1 MSFVPETSW
10 WTNDVRLIW
19 SSGTSASLFYGLLT
33 WLPFVIVLLAQA
45 LQDPGVYG
53 VIQSGDHKARTC
65 VVKWVK
71 LNSSSDD
78 VEVSHPN
85 LKNPDLKNHP
95 LSSALCHLPRPGSGH
110 RGGR

>member
-1 MSFVPETSW
+1 MFVL
-10 WTNDVRLIW
+10 V
-19 SSGTSASLFYGLLT
+19 
-33 WLPFVIVLLAQA
+33 AQA

-78 VEVSHPN
+78 VEVSHENQPE
-85 LKNPDLKNHP
+85 LMVLQT
-95 LSSALCHLPRPGSGH
+95 SSGLLCSSPPSCPGSRHG
-110 RGGR
+110 GGR